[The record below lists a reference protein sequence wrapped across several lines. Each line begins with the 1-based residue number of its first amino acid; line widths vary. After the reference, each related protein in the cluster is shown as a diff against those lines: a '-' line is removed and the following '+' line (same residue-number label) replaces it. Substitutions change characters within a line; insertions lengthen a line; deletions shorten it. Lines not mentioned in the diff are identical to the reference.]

1 MRRGGQSAR
10 PRPLSTRGPW
20 PGFARLAERKG
31 SGRTPVVAWV
41 ASRALVIGAA
51 IVLSVLLGVPERGVD
66 PYVPDWLSLLG
77 GWDTTWYLDVAR
89 HGYAHDMGQ
98 VGEIYTNLA
107 FFPLMP
113 GLMAAAIGIG
123 VNPFAAALV
132 VANLA
137 FLGALC
143 ALWSLT
149 RGRDGVV
156 AADRAVWTLAL
167 LPAALYCSLAYTEG
181 LALAGAIGAALAAV
195 RGRWAAAGLLAA
207 VASLSRP
214 TGGIVV
220 LLLVLLAVR
229 EPAPGRWRR
238 IALAVAPS
246 VVAVGAFLG
255 WMAAA
260 RGSAL
265 LPFEAQRAWD
275 RGQLGIGIVTAM
287 PREIAA
293 GWDLVRDAH
302 FTAAW
307 TATGRDLAFLALYA
321 WLLVRLWRR
330 EGGLRSPWVAY
341 SAAVLLIPVSS
352 GTIQSFARLG
362 LLAFPLVWPLAD
374 WVHERPGRPRVA
386 AVAAVL
392 LTVLLVAQLEIR
404 SP

>member
-1 MRRGGQSAR
+1 MRRIADSAR
-10 PRPLSTRGPW
+10 TPL
-20 PGFARLAERKG
+20 LAWG
-31 SGRTPVVAWV
+31 V
-41 ASRALVIGAA
+41 SRALVIAAA
-51 IVLSVLLGVPERGVD
+51 IVFSVLLGIPERGVD

-89 HGYAHDMGQ
+89 HGYAHDAGQ
-98 VGEIYTNLA
+98 VGEVYTNLA

-113 GLMAAAIGIG
+113 GVMAAAIGIG
-123 VNPFAAALV
+123 VNPLVAGVV

-137 FLGALC
+137 FLGALW
-143 ALWSLT
+143 ALRSLT
-149 RGRDGVV
+149 RGRQDAP

-195 RGRWAAAGLLAA
+195 RHRWAVAGLLAA
-207 VASLSRP
+207 VAALSRP

-220 LLLVLLAVR
+220 LLLILLAVR

-238 IALAVAPS
+238 IALSVAPS
-246 VVAVGAFLG
+246 VIAVGAFLL

-260 RGSAL
+260 RGSAM

-275 RGQLGIGIVTAM
+275 RGQLGIGIVTDM
-287 PREIAA
+287 PREVAA
-293 GWDLVRDAH
+293 GWDLVRDAD

-307 TATGRDLAFLALYA
+307 TATARDLAFLALYA

-341 SAAVLLIPVSS
+341 SAAVLVIPLSS

-374 WVHERPGRPRVA
+374 WVYERPGRPRLA
-386 AVAAVL
+386 AAAAVL
-392 LTVLLVAQLEIR
+392 LIVLLVAQLEIR

>member
-1 MRRGGQSAR
+1 MRA
-10 PRPLSTRGPW
+10 PLR
-20 PGFARLAERKG
+20 
-31 SGRTPVVAWV
+31 AWL

-51 IVLSVLLGVPERGVD
+51 IVFSVLLGIPARGVD

-77 GWDTTWYLDVAR
+77 GGDTTWYLDVAR

-98 VGEIYTNLA
+98 VGEVYTNLA

-113 GLMAAAIGIG
+113 GIMAAAAGIA
-123 VNPFAAALV
+123 VNPLVAAVV

-137 FLGALC
+137 FLGALW
-143 ALWSLT
+143 AMWGLT
-149 RGRDGVV
+149 RGREGGV
-156 AADRAVWTLAL
+156 AADHAVWTLAL

-195 RGRWAAAGLLAA
+195 RDRWALAGLLAA
-207 VASLSRP
+207 VAALSRP

-238 IALAVAPS
+238 IALAAAPS
-246 VVAVGAFLG
+246 VLAVGAFLG

-275 RGQLGIGIVTAM
+275 RGQLGIGLVTDM
-287 PREIAA
+287 PREVAA
-293 GWDLVRDAH
+293 GWDLVRDGH

-307 TATGRDLAFLALYA
+307 TATARDLAFLVLYA

-341 SAAVLLIPVSS
+341 SAAVLAIPLSS

-374 WVHERPGRPRVA
+374 WVHERPGRPRA
-386 AVAAVL
+386 AVAAAVL
-392 LTVLLVAQLEIR
+392 LIVLLVAQLEIR

>member
-1 MRRGGQSAR
+1 
-10 PRPLSTRGPW
+10 
-20 PGFARLAERKG
+20 
-31 SGRTPVVAWV
+31 VAWV
-41 ASRALVIGAA
+41 ASRALVVGAA
-51 IVLSVLLGVPERGVD
+51 VVLSVLLGLPERGVD

-77 GWDTTWYLDVAR
+77 GWDATWYLDVAR

-113 GLMAAAIGIG
+113 AVMAAAIVIG
-123 VNPFAAALV
+123 ANPFIAAVV

-137 FLGALC
+137 FGGALW
-143 ALWSLT
+143 ALWALT
-149 RGRDGVV
+149 RGRSGAP

-167 LPAALYCSLAYTEG
+167 LPPALYCSMAYTEG

-195 RGRWAAAGLLAA
+195 RHRWAAAGLLAA
-207 VASLSRP
+207 VAALSRP

-220 LLLVLLAVR
+220 LLLILLAVR
-229 EPAPGRWRR
+229 EPSPGRWRR
-238 IALAVAPS
+238 IALAATPS
-246 VVAVGAFLG
+246 ILAVGAFLA

-265 LPFEAQRAWD
+265 LPLEAQRAWD
-275 RGQLGIGIVTAM
+275 RGQLGIGIVTDM
-287 PREIAA
+287 PRELAA

-307 TATGRDLAFLALYA
+307 TATARDLAFLVLYA

-341 SAAVLLIPVSS
+341 SAAVLAIPLSS

-374 WVHERPGRPRVA
+374 WVYARPGRPRIA
-386 AVAAVL
+386 AAAAAVL
-392 LTVLLVAQLEIR
+392 IVVLVAQLEIR

>member
-1 MRRGGQSAR
+1 
-10 PRPLSTRGPW
+10 
-20 PGFARLAERKG
+20 
-31 SGRTPVVAWV
+31 VVAWV
-41 ASRALVIGAA
+41 ASRGLVMGAA
-51 IVLSVLLGVPERGVD
+51 IVLSVLLGLPERGVD

-89 HGYAHDMGQ
+89 HGYEHDMGQ

-113 GLMAAAIGIG
+113 GIMAAAIGIG
-123 VNPFAAALV
+123 VNPFVAAV
-132 VANLA
+132 VIANLA
-137 FLGALC
+137 FLA
-143 ALWSLT
+143 ALWALWALT
-149 RGRDGVV
+149 RGREGVLG
-156 AADRAVWTLAL
+156 ADRAVWTLAL

-181 LALAGAIGAALAAV
+181 LALASAIGASLAAV
-195 RGRWAAAGLLAA
+195 RGRWATAGLLAA

-220 LLLVLLAVR
+220 LLLVMLAVR
-229 EPAPGRWRR
+229 EPRPGRVRR
-238 IALAVAPS
+238 ALLTALPS
-246 VVAVGAFLG
+246 VLAVGAFLA
-255 WMAAA
+255 WMAVE
-260 RGSAL
+260 RGSAF

-275 RGQLGIGIVTAM
+275 RGQLGIGIVTAA

-293 GWDLVRDAH
+293 GWDLVADLH

-307 TATGRDLAFLALYA
+307 TATGRDLAFLALYG

-341 SAAVLLIPVSS
+341 SAAVLAIPLAS
-352 GTIQSFARLG
+352 GTITSLARLG

-374 WVHERPGRPRVA
+374 WVYERPGRPRAAAIVA
-386 AVAAVL
+386 GL
-392 LTVLLVAQLEIR
+392 LIVVLVAQLEIR

>member
-1 MRRGGQSAR
+1 VSRIPRSAR
-10 PRPLSTRGPW
+10 TPL
-20 PGFARLAERKG
+20 A
-31 SGRTPVVAWV
+31 AWA

-51 IVLSVLLGVPERGVD
+51 VVLSVLLGVPERGVD
-66 PYVPDWLSLLG
+66 PYVPRWLSLLG

-113 GLMAAAIGIG
+113 GIMAAAVGIAA
-123 VNPFAAALV
+123 NPFIAAVV

-137 FLGALC
+137 FGA
-143 ALWSLT
+143 ALWALWALT
-149 RGRDGVV
+149 RGRWDGL

-167 LPAALYCSLAYTEG
+167 LPAAAYCSLAYTEG
-181 LALAGAIGAALAAV
+181 LALASAIGAALAAV
-195 RGRWAAAGLLAA
+195 RDRWALAGLLAA
-207 VASLSRP
+207 VAALSRP

-220 LLLVLLAVR
+220 LLLVLLALR
-229 EPAPGRWRR
+229 EPPPGRWRR
-238 IALAVAPS
+238 IVLAAAPS
-246 VVAVGAFLG
+246 VIAVGAFLA

-260 RGSAL
+260 RGSAM
-265 LPFEAQRAWD
+265 LPLEAQRAWD
-275 RGQLGIGIVTAM
+275 RGQLGIGIATDM

-307 TATGRDLAFLALYA
+307 TATARDLAFLALYA

-341 SAAVLLIPVSS
+341 SAAVLAIPLSS

-374 WVHERPGRPRVA
+374 WVHERPGRPRLAA
-386 AVAAVL
+386 AVAVVL
-392 LTVLLVAQLEIR
+392 IVLLVAQLEIR

>member
-1 MRRGGQSAR
+1 
-10 PRPLSTRGPW
+10 
-20 PGFARLAERKG
+20 
-31 SGRTPVVAWV
+31 VAWA
-41 ASRALVIGAA
+41 ASRALVVGAA
-51 IVLSVLLGVPERGVD
+51 VVLSLLLGLPERGVD

-113 GLMAAAIGIG
+113 GVMAAAIGIG
-123 VNPFAAALV
+123 ANPFIAAVV

-137 FLGALC
+137 FGGALW
-143 ALWSLT
+143 ALWALT
-149 RGRDGVV
+149 RGRAGAL
-156 AADRAVWTLAL
+156 AADRAVWALAL
-167 LPAALYCSLAYTEG
+167 LPPALYCSLAYTEG

-195 RGRWAAAGLLAA
+195 RDRWAVAGLLAA
-207 VASLSRP
+207 VAALSRP

-220 LLLVLLAVR
+220 LLLILLAVR
-229 EPAPGRWRR
+229 GGSRGRWRR

-246 VVAVGAFLG
+246 VVAVGAFLA
-255 WMAAA
+255 WMALA
-260 RGSAL
+260 RGSAM
-265 LPFEAQRAWD
+265 LPLEAQRAWD
-275 RGQLGIGIVTAM
+275 RGQLGIGIVTDM
-287 PREIAA
+287 PREVAA

-307 TATGRDLAFLALYA
+307 TATARDLAFLVLYV

-341 SAAVLLIPVSS
+341 SAAVLAIPLSS

-374 WVHERPGRPRVA
+374 WIHARPGRPRAAA
-386 AVAAVL
+386 AVAVAL
-392 LTVLLVAQLEIR
+392 IVLLVAQLEIR

>member
-1 MRRGGQSAR
+1 MRP
-10 PRPLSTRGPW
+10 PRS
-20 PGFARLAERKG
+20 
-31 SGRTPVVAWV
+31 PVVAWV

-51 IVLSVLLGVPERGVD
+51 IVLSVLLGLPARGVD

-113 GLMAAAIGIG
+113 GVMAAAIGIS
-123 VNPFAAALV
+123 VNPFVAAIVIANVAFLAALW
-132 VANLA
+132 
-137 FLGALC
+137 

-149 RGRDGVV
+149 RGREGAL

-181 LALAGAIGAALAAV
+181 LALASAIGASLAAV

-220 LLLVLLAVR
+220 LLLVMLAVR
-229 EPAPGRWRR
+229 EPGPGRLRR
-238 IALAVAPS
+238 ALLTALPS
-246 VVAVGAFLG
+246 VVAVGTFLA
-255 WMAAA
+255 WMAVE
-260 RGSAL
+260 RGSAF

-275 RGQLGIGIVTAM
+275 RGQLGIGIVTAA

-293 GWDLVRDAH
+293 GWDLVADLH

-307 TATGRDLAFLALYA
+307 TATARDLVFLALYG

-341 SAAVLLIPVSS
+341 SAAVLAIPLSS
-352 GTIQSFARLG
+352 GTITSLARLG

-374 WVHERPGRPRVA
+374 WVYERPGRPRVA
-386 AVAAVL
+386 AIAAVL
-392 LTVLLVAQLEIR
+392 LIVLLVAQLEIR